1 MTLVPPDDDQ
11 VHTALARQ
19 SKDLHRWLAF
29 ANFDPGSHLRPEF
42 TVGKFLQSLSA
53 LRVKGAL
60 LAHDIRFAEGT
71 WGFNYIE
78 EDHLRPASRCQRAR
92 VPQRGHGGLGE
103 VYGHQDFLLL

>member
-1 MTLVPPDDDQ
+1 MTLVPPDDDK

-42 TVGKFLQSLSA
+42 TVGKLLQPLGA

-60 LAHDIRFAEGT
+60 LAQDIRFAERT
-71 WGFNYIE
+71 WGFNYVE
-78 EDHLRPASRCQRAR
+78 EDHLRPAFLCQCPRM
-92 VPQRGHGGLGE
+92 PQRGHGGLGE

>member
-1 MTLVPPDDDQ
+1 MLVSAQDDQ
-11 VHTALARQ
+11 LHLALARQ
-19 SKDLHRWLAF
+19 SNDLHRWPAF